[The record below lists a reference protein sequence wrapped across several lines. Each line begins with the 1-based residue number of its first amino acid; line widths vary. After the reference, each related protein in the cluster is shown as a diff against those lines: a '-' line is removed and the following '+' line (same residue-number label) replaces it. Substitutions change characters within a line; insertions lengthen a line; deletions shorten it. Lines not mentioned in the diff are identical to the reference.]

1 MLTVNVDVTSYEHAT
16 IVGLHGATKVERYAR
31 GNLLETAEM
40 VSRRRV
46 TMYIQY

>member
-1 MLTVNVDVTSYEHAT
+1 MLTPNVDVTSYEHAT